1 MRLNYF
7 VFVVMVSFCGM
18 NAQDK
23 TAALKLVGEGVAFHD
38 KGEYENA
45 IKKYDEALTV
55 DVDNLTALSEKA
67 YSLSSLHQ
75 YEEAIALCKIALKKH
90 PKEKGLQ
97 FIYVTY
103 GNALDHLKKT
113 DQAFA
118 MYDKGIKKFP
128 DYYQLPFN
136 KGIAYSGLRKYDEA
150 ITCFQQAIAINPY
163 HLGSLNGIARL
174 EMIQGNKIPSILGF
188 CSYFIQDPQS
198 PRAAENLKNL
208 IDVLDGN
215 VKKTGEKAISIS
227 LDSKMFDKAVKK
239 GKPEAN
245 DFSTTELTLTLAV
258 ALDYDEKY
266 QNDTDVVKFIRKF
279 ETMCASLNESKIDN
293 HGFYWETWVPYFLE
307 LHKNNFSETLGYL
320 VFATTETEDVT
331 NWFNTH
337 EVQINQFYDWS
348 KNYEWPKK

>member
-1 MRLNYF
+1 MRINLFQKPTEKCPRCLGKGFVDNSDIERLNKELEWGIGKCVYCF
-7 VFVVMVSFCGM
+7 GKGKVNKQTISNIPVDLSYLTLERSKIERWKLIFGSK
-18 NAQDK
+18 NA
-23 TAALKLVGEGVAFHD
+23 
-38 KGEYENA
+38 
-45 IKKYDEALTV
+45 KKRAEL
-55 DVDNLTALSEKA
+55 
-67 YSLSSLHQ
+67 
-75 YEEAIALCKIALKKH
+75 
-90 PKEKGLQ
+90 
-97 FIYVTY
+97 
-103 GNALDHLKKT
+103 
-113 DQAFA
+113 
-118 MYDKGIKKFP
+118 
-128 DYYQLPFN
+128 YQ
-136 KGIAYSGLRKYDEA
+136 
-150 ITCFQQAIAINPY
+150 
-163 HLGSLNGIARL
+163 
-174 EMIQGNKIPSILGF
+174 
-188 CSYFIQDPQS
+188 
-198 PRAAENLKNL
+198 ENLKNL

-215 VKKTGEKAISIS
+215 VKKTGDKAISIS